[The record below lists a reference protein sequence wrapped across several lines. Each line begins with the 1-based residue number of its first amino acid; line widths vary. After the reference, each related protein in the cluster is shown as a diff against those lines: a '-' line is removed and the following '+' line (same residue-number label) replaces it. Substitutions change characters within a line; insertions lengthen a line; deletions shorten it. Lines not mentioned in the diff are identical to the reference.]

1 MDDIVLQEF
10 MYLLRICLV
19 VKSVLLNGWQKVKLG
34 PVRDFINFPSKQI
47 IRILLNLKAS
57 FFVVSRSAR
66 HRSPNLF

>member
-19 VKSVLLNGWQKVKLG
+19 VKSVLLNGWQKVRLG
-34 PVRDFINFPSKQI
+34 PVRVFINFPSKQI